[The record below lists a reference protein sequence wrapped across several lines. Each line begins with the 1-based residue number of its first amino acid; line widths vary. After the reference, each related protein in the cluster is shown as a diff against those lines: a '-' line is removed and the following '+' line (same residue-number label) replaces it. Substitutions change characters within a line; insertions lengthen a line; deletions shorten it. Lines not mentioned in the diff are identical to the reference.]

1 MESKSSVCTAMCDWV
16 ANVLGSR
23 SEVEA
28 MVVDESKEEVWR
40 RAAPASA
47 AMSVPAQLADV
58 PPYQLQ
64 SLVAS
69 VNEPG
74 GPFSLTPAGVPNEV
88 RCAQALGAEV
98 NPECSCARA
107 DLTRAVWA
115 GSEIYVGCSNGELL
129 RYAIEEHGPTRV
141 CRECVSS
148 GSSG

>member
-1 MESKSSVCTAMCDWV
+1 MCDWV

-107 DLTRAVWA
+107 DLTRGLRRLGDLCRLLERRAAEVCDRGARADA
-115 GSEIYVGCSNGELL
+115 GMSWM
-129 RYAIEEHGPTRV
+129 RV
-141 CRECVSS
+141 VR
-148 GSSG
+148 